1 MTIGDN
7 KDLYLRALNGRAKVL
22 QFTGQYQRSIEDF
35 RGIKKNTRDP
45 LYLFEYYRGISS
57 VHERRGQFRKAI
69 AFIEKAL
76 RLSRRCR
83 GSLNEAL
90 LRNIKIYLMI
100 QKGDNARALKYG
112 YSILRQDRRT
122 RNDSSSRTVYQD
134 REKAG
139 LFIRIG
145 NAYQA
150 LEKFKKALHFF
161 LQARKMHL
169 RANYPEGVSVA
180 DNNLTLAYWKIG
192 NYKKALQHG
201 REALAVREK
210 IGHVHG
216 ISSTLNNLGLINDEM
231 GNYREALYFYEKA
244 LANFIRLNDI
254 YGMTIALTN
263 IGSIHHEILGDLD
276 TAFDHYLKCLNL
288 VRKTGDLYGE
298 IEGLLAMAEMYWR
311 RKDLRAFFKT
321 IMTLNQLIPRIKSGE
336 LKTNFLLLQIKL
348 QAWRKNNSLRDK
360 NAGEL
365 IKTLKRSK
373 NDLLIFE
380 GIAAFIDIVYMF
392 NLDDWLDDISPQ
404 VREMA
409 RQLRK
414 IESPLK
420 RTKILRALVKY
431 HLLAKDRAQ
440 AAKYFRAWEASS
452 TRYGI
457 KAEAEEIA
465 ILRSKIKV

>member
-1 MTIGDN
+1 MKIDN
-7 KDLYLRALNGRAKVL
+7 RRDLYLRALISRAKVL

-45 LYLFEYYRGISS
+45 LYLFEYYRGVSS

-100 QKGDNARALKYG
+100 QKGDNSRAIKYG
-112 YSILRQDRRT
+112 YSILRQARRN
-122 RNDSSSRTVYQD
+122 RNDYPSRAIFQY

-139 LFIRIG
+139 LFIRMG

-150 LEKFKKALHFF
+150 LGNYKKALYFF

-169 RANYPEGVSVA
+169 RANYSEGVSAA

-210 IGHVHG
+210 IGHVFG

-231 GNYREALYFYEKA
+231 GNYREALQFYEKA

-254 YGMTIALTN
+254 YGMTIAFTN

-311 RKDLRAFFKT
+311 RKDQRAFVKT
-321 IMTLNQLIPRIKSGE
+321 IKTLDQLIPRIKSEE

-348 QAWRKNNSLRDK
+348 QVWRKNNALRDK
-360 NAGEL
+360 NAEEL

-380 GIAAFIDIVYMF
+380 GIAAFIDVAYMF

-404 VREMA
+404 VREMV
-409 RQLRK
+409 RQFKK

-431 HLLAKDRAQ
+431 HLLANDRAR
-440 AAKYFRAWEASS
+440 AAKYFRDWEASS
-452 TRYGI
+452 LRYGI

-465 ILRSKIKV
+465 RLRSKIQV